1 MSDGQSG
8 VTLSREE
15 RNQLLASLV
24 ESSDDAIL
32 AKDPYGIIQ
41 TWNRGAERLYGYKA
55 AEVIGRSALLLLPA
69 ERAGEETEILER
81 IRCGE
86 RVDHFE
92 TTRLRKD
99 GTLISVSMTVSPIRD
114 AAGAVIGASHIARN
128 VTERT
133 RLEAATAQLAAIV
146 SSSEDAIIS
155 KNLDGVILTWNA
167 GAERVYGYTE
177 EEARFRHMSML
188 LPEGREDEENAI
200 LERIRRGERVDHFET
215 VRRHKDGHS
224 IDVSVTT
231 SPIRDND
238 GAVRGASHVARDI
251 TDRKSLQEQLLQ
263 TQKLESLG
271 VLAGGV
277 AHDFNNILVGI
288 LANSS
293 LLADS
298 IPPENPYAE
307 SVKEIVSAAERA
319 AALTRQLLAYAG
331 KGRFLIEDVNAS
343 ALIREIYS
351 LVRVTIPPS
360 VQVQLEL
367 SDDLPPVEGDAGQ
380 LQQVIMNLVINAAEA
395 VGDKPGIVIITTG
408 IEHVGEAA
416 AANAWSKEGLSAGT
430 YVSVEV
436 RDNGCGMDEATLKRI
451 FDPFFTTKFAGR
463 GLGLAAVLGIV
474 HGHKGALRVDS
485 EPGMGSTFKLLF
497 PAVAREARPA
507 PAPKA
512 ASDALDGRGKVLIV
526 DDEKIVR
533 VAAGAT
539 LRRHGYE
546 VLEAENGRQAIDLF
560 RPNHNSIALVLLDLT
575 MPGMTG
581 EETMRQLQSIGPNV
595 PVLLSSGFNEAEAV
609 RRFTVAGLAGFIQKP
624 YKSGTLAEKVKAII
638 EHANQRAPLSR
649 DQTSL

>member
-1 MSDGQSG
+1 MADDQSRAG
-8 VTLSREE
+8 LSPEE
-15 RNQLLASLV
+15 RNELLASLV
-24 ESSDDAIL
+24 ESSEDAIL
-32 AKDPYGIIQ
+32 AKNPYGIIR

-55 AEVIGRSALLLLPA
+55 AEVIGRSAILLLPA
-69 ERAGEETEILER
+69 ERAGEEAEILER
-81 IRCGE
+81 IHRGE

-99 GTLISVSMTVSPIRD
+99 GTLISVSLTVSPIRD
-114 AAGAVIGASHIARN
+114 DAGVIIGASHIARN

-155 KNLDGVILTWNA
+155 KSLDGVILTWNL
-167 GAERVYGYTE
+167 GAERLYGYTA
-177 EEARFRHMSML
+177 EEARLGHMSML
-188 LPEGREDEENAI
+188 LPEDRLAEENAI
-200 LERIRRGERVDHFET
+200 LERIRRGERVEHFET
-215 VRRHKDGHS
+215 VRRHRDGHS
-224 IDVSVTT
+224 IDVSVTI

-251 TDRKSLQEQLLQ
+251 TDRKKLQEQLLQ

-298 IPPENPYAE
+298 LPPENPYAE
-307 SVKEIVSAAERA
+307 PVKEIVSAAERA

-331 KGRFLIEDVNAS
+331 KGRFVTEDVNLS
-343 ALIREIYS
+343 ALIREIYA
-351 LVRVTIPPS
+351 LVKVTIPPA
-360 VQVQLEL
+360 VQVRLEL
-367 SDDLPPVEGDAGQ
+367 SDDLPPVEADAGQ

-395 VGDKPGIVIITTG
+395 VGDKPGLVIITTG
-408 IEHVGEAA
+408 VEQVGAA
-416 AANAWSKEGLSAGT
+416 PAANDWNKEGLAAGR
-430 YVSVEV
+430 YVSVDV
-436 RDNGCGMDEATLKRI
+436 RDSGCGMDEATLKRI

-474 HGHKGALRVDS
+474 HGHKGALRVSS
-485 EPGMGSTFKLLF
+485 EPGMGSAFKLLL
-497 PAVAREARPA
+497 PALAREARPA
-507 PAPKA
+507 PAPIVV
-512 ASDALDGRGKVLIV
+512 SGALSGRGKVLIV

-533 VAAGAT
+533 IAAGAA

-546 VLEAENGRQAIDLF
+546 ILEAECGRQAIDVF
-560 RPNHNSIALVLLDLT
+560 RANRHSIALVLLDLT

-581 EETMRQLQSIGPNV
+581 EEAMRELQSIERNV

-609 RRFTVAGLAGFIQKP
+609 RRFVGKGLAGFIQKP
-624 YKSGTLAEKVKAII
+624 YTSGALAAKVKAII
-638 EHANQRAPLSR
+638 ERGARRNVPAAQ
-649 DQTSL
+649 

>member
-1 MSDGQSG
+1 MADDQSRAG
-8 VTLSREE
+8 LSPEE
-15 RNQLLASLV
+15 RNELLAYLV

-32 AKDPYGIIQ
+32 AKDPDGIIR

-55 AEVIGRSALLLLPA
+55 AEVIGRPAVLLLPA
-69 ERAGEETEILER
+69 ERAGEEAEILER
-81 IRCGE
+81 IHRGE

-99 GTLISVSMTVSPIRD
+99 GTLISVSLTVSPIRD
-114 AAGAVIGASHIARN
+114 EAGIIIGASHIARN

-155 KNLDGVILTWNA
+155 KSLDGVILTWNL
-167 GAERVYGYTE
+167 GAERLYGYTA
-177 EEARFRHMSML
+177 EEARFGHMSML
-188 LPEGREDEENAI
+188 LPEDRLGEENAI
-200 LERIRRGERVDHFET
+200 LERIRRGERVEHFET
-215 VRRHKDGHS
+215 VRRHRDGRS
-224 IDVSVTT
+224 IDVSVTI

-251 TDRKSLQEQLLQ
+251 TDRKKFQEQLLQ

-298 IPPENPYAE
+298 LPPENPYAE
-307 SVKEIVSAAERA
+307 PVKEIVSAAERA

-331 KGRFLIEDVNAS
+331 KGRFVTEDVNLS
-343 ALIREIYS
+343 ALIREIYA
-351 LVRVTIPPS
+351 LVKVTIPPA
-360 VQVQLEL
+360 VQVRLEL
-367 SDDLPPVEGDAGQ
+367 SDDLPPVEADAGQ

-395 VGDKPGIVIITTG
+395 VGDKPGVVIITTG
-408 IEHVGEAA
+408 VEQVGAA
-416 AANAWSKEGLSAGT
+416 PAANDWTKEGLAAGR

-436 RDNGCGMDEATLKRI
+436 RDSGCGMDEATLKRI

-474 HGHKGALRVDS
+474 HGHKGALRVYS

-497 PAVAREARPA
+497 PALAREARPV
-507 PAPKA
+507 PAPIVV
-512 ASDALDGRGKVLIV
+512 SGALGGRGKVLIV

-533 VAAGAT
+533 IAAGAT
-539 LRRHGYE
+539 LLRHGYE
-546 VLEAENGRQAIDLF
+546 ILEAECGRQAIDVF
-560 RPNHNSIALVLLDLT
+560 RANHHSIALVLLDLT

-581 EETMRQLQSIGPNV
+581 EEAMRELQSIDRNV

-609 RRFTVAGLAGFIQKP
+609 RRFIGKGLAGFIQKP
-624 YKSGTLAEKVKAII
+624 YTSGALAAKVKAII
-638 EHANQRAPLSR
+638 ERGARRNVPAAQ
-649 DQTSL
+649 

>member
-1 MSDGQSG
+1 MPDEQNRAVFSP
-8 VTLSREE
+8 EK

-55 AEVIGRSALLLLPA
+55 EEVIGRAAVLLLPSD
-69 ERAGEETEILER
+69 RAGEETEILER
-81 IRCGE
+81 IRRGE

-99 GTLISVSMTVSPIRD
+99 GTLVSVSMTVSPIRD
-114 AAGAVIGASHIARN
+114 AVGAIIGASHIARN

-133 RLEAATAQLAAIV
+133 SLESATAQLAAIV

-155 KNLDGVILTWNA
+155 KTLDGVILTWNA
-167 GAERVYGYTE
+167 GAERLYGYTS

-188 LPEGREDEENAI
+188 LPEDREDEENSI
-200 LERIRRGERVDHFET
+200 LERIRRGERVDHYET
-215 VRRHKDGHS
+215 ARRHKDGHT
-224 IDVSVTT
+224 IEVSVTI

-251 TDRKSLQEQLLQ
+251 TDRKKLQEQLLQ

-293 LLADS
+293 LLVDS
-298 IPPENPYAE
+298 LPPENPYAE
-307 SVKEIVSAAERA
+307 HVKEIVSAAERA

-331 KGRFLIEDVNAS
+331 KGRFVIEDVNLS
-343 ALIREIYS
+343 ALIREIYA
-351 LVRVTIPPS
+351 LVKVTIPPS
-360 VQVQLEL
+360 VQVRLEL
-367 SDDLPPVEGDAGQ
+367 SDDAPMVEADAGQ

-395 VGDKPGIVIITTG
+395 VGDKPGMVIVTTG
-408 IEHVGEAA
+408 VEQVGEAA
-416 AANAWSKEGLSAGT
+416 AANAWGKEGLSAGT
-430 YVSVEV
+430 YVSAEV
-436 RDNGCGMDEATLKRI
+436 RDSGCGMDEDTLQRI

-474 HGHKGALRVDS
+474 HGHKGALRVYS
-485 EPGMGSTFKLLF
+485 QPGMGSTFKLLF
-497 PAVAREARPA
+497 PAVGREARQGPA
-507 PAPKA
+507 PNA
-512 ASDALDGRGKVLIV
+512 ASGALRGRGKVLIV

-533 VAAGAT
+533 IAAGAT

-546 VLEAENGRQAIDLF
+546 VLEAECGRQAIDLF
-560 RPNHNSIALVLLDLT
+560 RRNHESIALVLLDLT
-575 MPGMTG
+575 MPGLTG
-581 EETMRQLQSIGPNV
+581 EETMRELQSIDRNV
-595 PVLLSSGFNEAEAV
+595 PVLLSSGFNESEAV
-609 RRFTVAGLAGFIQKP
+609 RRFTFAGLAGFIQKP
-624 YKSGTLAEKVKAII
+624 YTSGALAGKVKAII
-638 EHANQRAPLSR
+638 ERANQPSAPIT
-649 DQTSL
+649 Q

>member
-1 MSDGQSG
+1 MADDQSRAR
-8 VTLSREE
+8 LSPEE
-15 RNQLLASLV
+15 RNELLASLV

-32 AKDPYGIIQ
+32 AKDLDGIIQ

-55 AEVIGRSALLLLPA
+55 AEVIGRSAIVLLPA
-69 ERAGEETEILER
+69 ERAGEEAEILER
-81 IRCGE
+81 IHRGE

-99 GTLISVSMTVSPIRD
+99 GTLISVSLTVSPIRD
-114 AAGAVIGASHIARN
+114 DAGLIIGASHIARN

-155 KNLDGVILTWNA
+155 KSLDGVILTWNL
-167 GAERVYGYTE
+167 GAERLYGYTA

-188 LPEGREDEENAI
+188 LPEDRLAEENAI
-200 LERIRRGERVDHFET
+200 LERIRRGDRVEHFET
-215 VRRHKDGHS
+215 VRRHKDGRL
-224 IDVSVTT
+224 IDVSVTI

-251 TDRKSLQEQLLQ
+251 TDRKKFQEQLLQ

-298 IPPENPYAE
+298 LPPENPYAE
-307 SVKEIVSAAERA
+307 PVREIISAAERA

-331 KGRFLIEDVNAS
+331 KGRFVTEDVNLS
-343 ALIREIYS
+343 ALIPEIYA
-351 LVRVTIPPS
+351 LVKVTIPPA
-360 VQVQLEL
+360 VQVRLEL
-367 SDDLPPVEGDAGQ
+367 SDDLPPVEADAGQ
-380 LQQVIMNLVINAAEA
+380 LQQVIMNLVMNAAEA
-395 VGDKPGIVIITTG
+395 VGEKPGVVIITTG
-408 IEHVGEAA
+408 VEQVGEP
-416 AANAWSKEGLSAGT
+416 AANDWTKDGLAAGR
-430 YVSVEV
+430 YVSMEV
-436 RDNGCGMDEATLKRI
+436 RDSGCGMDEATLKRI

-474 HGHKGALRVDS
+474 HGHKGALRVYS

-497 PAVAREARPA
+497 PALARAARPA
-507 PAPKA
+507 PAPIA
-512 ASDALDGRGKVLIV
+512 ASDALSGRGKVLIV

-533 VAAGAT
+533 IAAGAT

-546 VLEAENGRQAIDLF
+546 ILEAECGRQAIDVF
-560 RPNHNSIALVLLDLT
+560 RADHHSIALVLLDLT

-581 EETMRQLQSIGPNV
+581 EEAMRELQSIDRNV

-609 RRFTVAGLAGFIQKP
+609 RRFIGKGLAGFIQKP
-624 YKSGTLAEKVKAII
+624 YTSGALAAKVKAII
-638 EHANQRAPLSR
+638 ERGARRNVPAAQ
-649 DQTSL
+649 

>member
-1 MSDGQSG
+1 MSDGQNG
-8 VTLSREE
+8 AGLSPEK
-15 RNQLLASLV
+15 RNQMLASLV

-32 AKDPYGIIQ
+32 AKDPFGIIQ
-41 TWNRGAERLYGYKA
+41 TWNSGAERLYGYEA
-55 AEVIGRSALLLLPA
+55 AEVIGRSAILLLPP
-69 ERAGEETEILER
+69 ERAAEEAGILER
-81 IRCGE
+81 IRRGE

-99 GTLISVSMTVSPIRD
+99 GTLISVSLTVSPIRD
-114 AAGAVIGASHIARN
+114 AAGAIVGASHIARN

-146 SSSEDAIIS
+146 SSSEDAMIS
-155 KNLDGVILTWNA
+155 KSLDGVILTWNA
-167 GAERVYGYTE
+167 GAERVYGYTA

-188 LPEGREDEENAI
+188 LPEDREDEENAI

-215 VRRHKDGHS
+215 VRRHKDGHL
-224 IDVSVTT
+224 IDVSVTI

-251 TDRKSLQEQLLQ
+251 TDRKKLQEQLLQ

-271 VLAGGV
+271 ILAGGV

-298 IPPENPYAE
+298 IAPENPYSE
-307 SVKEIVSAAERA
+307 PLKEIASAAERA
-319 AALTRQLLAYAG
+319 AGLTRQLLAYAG
-331 KGRFLIEDVNAS
+331 KGRFVIEDVNLSAS
-343 ALIREIYS
+343 IREIYA
-351 LVRVTIPPS
+351 LVKVTIPPS
-360 VQVQLEL
+360 VQVRLEL
-367 SDDLPPVEGDAGQ
+367 SDDLPLVEADVGQ

-395 VGDKPGIVIITTG
+395 VGNKPGLIIITTG
-408 IEHVGEAA
+408 VHEVDE
-416 AANAWSKEGLSAGT
+416 ANAGDPWHKDGLSTGT

-436 RDNGCGMDEATLKRI
+436 RDSGCGMDEATLKRI

-474 HGHKGALRVDS
+474 HGHKGALQVYS

-507 PAPKA
+507 PAPRA
-512 ASDALDGRGKVLIV
+512 TSGALSGQGKVLIV

-546 VLEAENGRQAIDLF
+546 VLEAECGRQAIDIF
-560 RPNHNSIALVLLDLT
+560 GPNHSSIALVLLDLT

-581 EETMRQLQSIGPNV
+581 EEVMRELQSIDRNV
-595 PVLLSSGFNEAEAV
+595 PVLLSSGFNEVEAV
-609 RRFTVAGLAGFIQKP
+609 RRFIGKGLAGFIQKP
-624 YKSGTLAEKVKAII
+624 YTSGALAAKVKAII
-638 EHANQRAPLSR
+638 ERANQPNTAVT
-649 DQTSL
+649 Q